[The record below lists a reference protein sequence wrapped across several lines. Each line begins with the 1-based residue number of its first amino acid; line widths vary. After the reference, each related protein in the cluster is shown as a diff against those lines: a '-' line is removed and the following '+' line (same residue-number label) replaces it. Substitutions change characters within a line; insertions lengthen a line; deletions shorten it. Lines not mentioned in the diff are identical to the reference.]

1 MWVCFSDGRRW
12 QADEH
17 ESAAA
22 ARVALATALQRDQA
36 ALAAALQRD
45 QAAGRSV
52 RPAAPVANPDQI
64 YEVSAGGHLVGF
76 YCLAAEHPSD
86 WTGSWSH
93 YDPPTERA
101 GPARR

>member
-1 MWVCFSDGRRW
+1 MWVCFSDGRQW
-12 QADEH
+12 QAVAH
-17 ESAAA
+17 ESLAA
-22 ARVALATALQRDQA
+22 ARAG
-36 ALAAALQRD
+36 LAAALQRD

-52 RPAAPVANPDQI
+52 RPAAPMADPDQL
-64 YEVSAGGHLVGF
+64 YEVSAGGNLVGF

-93 YDPPTERA
+93 YDPPAERA

>member
-17 ESAAA
+17 GSEAM
-22 ARVALATALQRDQA
+22 ARA
-36 ALAAALQRD
+36 ALANALQRD

-52 RPAAPVANPDQI
+52 RPATPVADPDQL

-93 YDPPTERA
+93 YEPPAERA

>member
-1 MWVCFSDGRRW
+1 MCFSDGRRW

-17 ESAAA
+17 ESAPA
-22 ARVALATALQRDQA
+22 ARV

-52 RPAAPVANPDQI
+52 RPAALVADPDQI